1 MGEDVRQ
8 NFYHLTPAQQAERF
22 AELARQAVPRWGIS
36 PGADLV
42 LLKHRE
48 NAVFSVQESQGEP
61 KVILRIHRFNYHN
74 DPDLR
79 SELEWMQV
87 LRRDGLP
94 TPTVLPSRQNKLFE
108 VVACDAVPEPRQCD
122 ILSFIEG
129 KPLGAIE
136 GGGREDLQE
145 LLHNY
150 RLVGALTARLHNHAS
165 AWEVPAG
172 FSRHAWDEGGLVGEQ
187 PFWGRFWEL
196 PALTPAQR
204 QGLLT
209 AKAKVRAK
217 LDAWGKSR
225 DRYGMIHADLLPE
238 NLLVGTNGLYL
249 IDFDDAGFGWYLF
262 DIATSLFFH
271 VGEEYFAALKNAY
284 LAGYESV
291 RPLPRA
297 HLKMLAVFLLA
308 RGFSYLSWVYTR
320 SETEMAQQLT
330 PLLVASVTKMAS
342 AWLQSEK

>member
-1 MGEDVRQ
+1 VRQ
-8 NFYHLTPAQQAERF
+8 NFYRLPPAQQAERF

-48 NAVFSVQESQGEP
+48 NAVFSVQESPGTP
-61 KVILRIHRFNYHN
+61 KVILRIHRFNYHS
-74 DPDLR
+74 DSDLR

-87 LRRDGLP
+87 LQRDGLP
-94 TPTVLPSRQNKLFE
+94 TPTVLPSRQNNLFE

-122 ILSFIEG
+122 VLSFIEG
-129 KPLGAIE
+129 RPLGSIE

-150 RLVGALTARLHNHAS
+150 RLLGALTARLHNHAS

-172 FSRHAWDEGGLVGEQ
+172 FSRHAWDEEGLVGEQ
-187 PFWGRFWEL
+187 PLWGRFWEL

-204 QGLLT
+204 QVLLS
-209 AKAKVRAK
+209 AKAKVREQLSAF
-217 LDAWGKSR
+217 GKNR

-238 NLLVGTNGLYL
+238 NLLVSRDGLCL

-262 DIATSLFFH
+262 DVATSLFFH
-271 VGEEYFAALKNAY
+271 AGEAYFAALKQAY
-284 LAGYESV
+284 MAGYQSV
-291 RPLPRA
+291 RQLPQA
-297 HLKMLAVFLLA
+297 HPEMLEVFLLA
-308 RGFSYLSWVYTR
+308 RGFTYLGWCHTR
-320 SETEMAQQLT
+320 SETETARQLT
-330 PLLVASVTKMAS
+330 PTVVAGVTEMAS